1 MEGCLFFCRVWTSKA
16 RITKQVHTTALTS
29 ISILG
34 IYFGVISILI
44 WYTEFIGSAFY
55 TIRFRAGFIR
65 KAEERMDP
73 FSILE
78 EGQKR
83 LKRAHDVIEGA
94 KAANEVV
101 SEAHKWSRSVEG
113 REFLSKARYKL
124 YVNKKLFSIK
134 RGFYVLG
141 EQLEKKYYVKTDIF
155 TVNRPGLRLLDIE
168 GEEIGRVKAERKS
181 KYDFLQYGVFIG

>member
-73 FSILE
+73 EPYMNSS
-78 EGQKR
+78 KS
-83 LKRAHDVIEGA
+83 VNPNPT
-94 KAANEVV
+94 AAPIRIY
-101 SEAHKWSRSVEG
+101 S
-113 REFLSKARYKL
+113 
-124 YVNKKLFSIK
+124 
-134 RGFYVLG
+134 
-141 EQLEKKYYVKTDIF
+141 
-155 TVNRPGLRLLDIE
+155 
-168 GEEIGRVKAERKS
+168 
-181 KYDFLQYGVFIG
+181 